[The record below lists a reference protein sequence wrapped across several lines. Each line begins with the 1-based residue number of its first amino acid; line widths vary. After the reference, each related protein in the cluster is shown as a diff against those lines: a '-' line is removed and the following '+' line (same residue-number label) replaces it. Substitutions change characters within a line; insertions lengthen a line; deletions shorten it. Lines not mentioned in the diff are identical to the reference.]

1 MLRKEVHSKNDDSSI
16 CFTEGGIFIA
26 INEEQC
32 ANALKPIL
40 DNEDWLKS
48 TISFKDVHKLMQK
61 LSILLAWFGIVISVK
76 RLHLLKANFPM

>member
-1 MLRKEVHSKNDDSSI
+1 MKQMLKLKCLKNDDSSI

-40 DNEDWLKS
+40 VNED
-48 TISFKDVHKLMQK
+48 
-61 LSILLAWFGIVISVK
+61 
-76 RLHLLKANFPM
+76 